1 MKPRRNHLQQR
12 VLQRLEA
19 GLPPTRWQQ
28 FRLHL
33 QTMVRQ
39 LRHRRFS
46 TIWFHGK
53 GVARIAWQPFT
64 VGRLFGVPVQFHVT
78 WLVYPVG
85 FLVWLLFDDEHPWR
99 LDFPLLILLIL
110 CLSLLFHEFAHV
122 LTARRFGI
130 GSRRVII
137 IPLGAAAELETPL
150 SGAREFWIALAG
162 PISSLLLAELFRL
175 GLLALNASVNDWFS
189 GYGWRLELRDGLR
202 FGYAANLM
210 LAGFNLLP
218 CFPMDGGRM
227 LRSALVVIVTR
238 FFPHHPVPA
247 SLIATRIAVRC
258 FAWPV
263 ALVMMVYSIQRR
275 DYWIYLLLFPLL
287 LLVAEI
293 EYQTLCEVNAP
304 QNEGELPGASVSS
317 RSE

>member
-1 MKPRRNHLQQR
+1 MKPRRNHLQQH

-28 FRLHL
+28 LRLHL
-33 QTMVRQ
+33 QTMMRQ

-53 GVARIAWQPFT
+53 GVARIVWQPFT
-64 VGRLFGVPVQFHVT
+64 VGWLSGVPVQFHIT
-78 WLVYPVG
+78 WLVYPAG

-99 LDFPLLILLIL
+99 LDYPLLILLII

-130 GSRRVII
+130 GCRRVII
-137 IPLGAAAELETPL
+137 IPPGAAAELETPL
-150 SGAREFWIALAG
+150 SGPREFWIALAG
-162 PISSLLLAELFRL
+162 PVSSLLLAELFRL
-175 GLLALNASVNDWFS
+175 GLFALAASGNDWFS
-189 GYGWRLELRDGLR
+189 DYGWRLELRDGLR
-202 FGYAANLM
+202 FGYAVNLM

-218 CFPMDGGRM
+218 CFPMDGGRV
-227 LRSALVVIVTR
+227 LRSALAVSIGW

-247 SLIATRIAVRC
+247 PLIATRIAVRC

-287 LLVAEI
+287 LLAAEI
-293 EYQTLCEVNAP
+293 EYQMLCDANAP
-304 QNEGELPGASVSS
+304 QIEGERA
-317 RSE
+317 RTD